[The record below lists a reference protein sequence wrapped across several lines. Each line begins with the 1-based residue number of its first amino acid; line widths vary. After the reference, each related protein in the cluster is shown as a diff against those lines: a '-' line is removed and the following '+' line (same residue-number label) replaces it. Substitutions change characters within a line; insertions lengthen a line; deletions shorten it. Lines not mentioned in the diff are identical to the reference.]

1 MVYGMLYLVYGSISM
16 NIVYQIGFWH
26 TVYYIVYS
34 IYHTFKYYQTLRGI
48 WNAIWY
54 VVHVYTVY
62 IYIHTHVFLISG
74 FYSTLGE
81 LADIWVM
88 QGLLCIEPHLN

>member
-62 IYIHTHVFLISG
+62 IYIYTYTCFFDLRVLFYAGRISR
-74 FYSTLGE
+74 YLGDAG
-81 LADIWVM
+81 LA
-88 QGLLCIEPHLN
+88 LH